1 MAPIGPRE
9 NAAVVRSRH
18 TLVMRVCRC
27 GTSHRQCPLC
37 RDNEGMAHLLIVED
51 DELLRDGLSAQLMQ
65 AGHRI
70 DTAADGQQALQ
81 LLQTVLF
88 DGVVLDLGLPKVDG
102 LTVLRTLR
110 QRLPALPVLILTARD
125 GVEDRVAGLNA
136 GADDY
141 LTKPFNLDELRAR
154 LQSMLRRASLPAF
167 GNTTTTRG
175 AGVGQLRLDPQLPR
189 AWLGD
194 EAIDLTQREWA
205 LLDLLVRH
213 SGQVVS
219 REDVLEAWQSDPGEP
234 GTVASNA
241 LEVYVHR
248 LRRKLAGAPL
258 NIRNV
263 RGLGYMLETTA
274 A

>member
-1 MAPIGPRE
+1 
-9 NAAVVRSRH
+9 
-18 TLVMRVCRC
+18 
-27 GTSHRQCPLC
+27 
-37 RDNEGMAHLLIVED
+37 MAHLLIVED
-51 DELLRDGLSAQLMQ
+51 DELLRDGLSAQLAQ

-70 DTAADGQQALQ
+70 DTADDGQQALL
-81 LLQTVLF
+81 LLQTVSF
-88 DGVVLDLGLPKVDG
+88 DGLVLDLGLPKVDG

-110 QRLPALPVLILTARD
+110 QRWPALPVLILTARD
-125 GVEDRVAGLNA
+125 DIEDRVAGLNA

-167 GNTTTTRG
+167 GSANTPATL
-175 AGVGQLRLDPQLPR
+175 GVGLGPLRLDPHIPR
-189 AWLGD
+189 AWLGE

-219 REDVLEAWQSDPGEP
+219 REDVLGAWQADPTEP
-234 GTVASNA
+234 GALASNA

-274 A
+274 P